1 MTAIR
6 IAYHTTDEVNLGS
19 AIQTAQEC
27 GASLA
32 GLADPDVRPGGSFA
46 ALLFDLDHVDSRRG
60 RAIVSELRSRPAP
73 FPVAVHGYDLGDE
86 DMTDLHANGVLA
98 SRQFDPEVVRALCRA
113 SESSHRAVPDPEG
126 RDPEGT
132 SDDPAVLCGMVR
144 SLASQTYRVLHR
156 TPDGA
161 PDGLTR
167 EIGELRGRIDRL
179 QRQIER
185 FRRQH
190 DLRFEDLQRWL
201 DSLRRRVEGL
211 LGRPSSPEE
220 E

>member
-6 IAYHTTDEVNLGS
+6 IAYHTTDEVNLDS
-19 AIQTAQEC
+19 ATQTAQEY

-32 GLADPDVRPGGSFA
+32 GLADPDVRPGGSLA
-46 ALLFDLDHVDSRRG
+46 ALLCDLDRVDSRRG
-60 RAIVSELRSRPAP
+60 QAIVNELRSRPAP

-86 DMTDLHANGVLA
+86 DMTVLHANGVIA

-113 SESSHRAVPDPEG
+113 SESSHRVVPDPEG
-126 RDPEGT
+126 RDSEGI

-144 SLASQTYRVLHR
+144 SLATHTYRVLHR
-156 TPDGA
+156 TSAGT
-161 PDGLTR
+161 PDGLTP
-167 EIGELRGRIDRL
+167 EIGELRGRIDQL

-190 DLRFEDLQRWL
+190 DLRLEDLQRWL
-201 DSLRRRVEGL
+201 DSLRRRVECL
-211 LGRPSSPEE
+211 LAQPSSGAEE
-220 E
+220 